1 MIGLRRLTGCNASGA
16 TAVAAAIML
25 VAFAGCTARPPA
37 EPPPAV
43 SEVPPAP
50 PPPTPPP
57 LDLAGKWRLSAA
69 GGTSCVMTFGDSPG
83 ASEGS
88 IAPAGGC
95 PGNFFTS
102 RKWTYEHGALIIH
115 DHKGQPLAELSFA
128 ADHFEGRGT
137 NGTALTL
144 SR

>member
-1 MIGLRRLTGCNASGA
+1 MIGRITGWSVRGA
-16 TAVAAAIML
+16 TAAAMH
-25 VAFAGCTARPPA
+25 AFAVLGACTASPPA
-37 EPPPAV
+37 EPPPSAAV
-43 SEVPPAP
+43 APSPPPPAP
-50 PPPTPPP
+50 PP
-57 LDLAGKWRLSAA
+57 LDLSGKWKLSAA
-69 GGTSCVMTFGDSPG
+69 GGTSCIMAFGDTPG
-83 ASEGS
+83 ATEGS

-128 ADHFEGRGT
+128 ADHFEGQGN